1 MIHSRKRIKS
11 LPTKEQVET
20 ERKRYR
26 WKKAY
31 FKALRGT
38 ISVLTY
44 MAAVAALIAT
54 LVLPVLQIEGTSMEP
69 PLVNG
74 DIVLL
79 TKTTAFGRGDICGF
93 AWNNKILIK
102 RVIGI
107 PGDWIEIDTDGT
119 VYLNGEKLDE
129 PYAEQ
134 IAFGECDLE
143 FPYQVPQ
150 EQYFVLGDMAGF
162 AARGKH
168 TIAIAGAIAVGILIL
183 DAAIT
188 MIKKMHKKVLPR
200 VIMICSFVAMLLINI
215 FSWNFSSISLMLVAA
230 VVSLTIFILQG
241 AQHQLPVGSFLQ
253 GYATA

>member
-1 MIHSRKRIKS
+1 MAGKWQKRAS
-11 LPTKEQVET
+11 LPTIDQIAT
-20 ERKRYR
+20 ERKRSR
-26 WKKAY
+26 WKKTY

-44 MAAVAALIAT
+44 VAAVAALIAT

-69 PLVNG
+69 TLVNG

-79 TKTTAFGRGDICGF
+79 TKTTALGRSDICGF

-107 PGDWIEIDTDGT
+107 PGDWIEMDTDGT

-143 FPYQVPQ
+143 FPFQVPQ
-150 EQYFVLGDMAGF
+150 EQYFVLGDM
-162 AARGKH
+162 RE
-168 TIAIAGAIAVGILIL
+168 
-183 DAAIT
+183 
-188 MIKKMHKKVLPR
+188 
-200 VIMICSFVAMLLINI
+200 
-215 FSWNFSSISLMLVAA
+215 SSIDSRNTLIGCVENDQIIGKVFFRVWPLKD
-230 VVSLTIFILQG
+230 LQYFG
-241 AQHQLPVGSFLQ
+241 
-253 GYATA
+253 

>member
-1 MIHSRKRIKS
+1 MAGKWQKRTA
-11 LPTKEQVET
+11 LPTIDQIET

-31 FKALRGT
+31 FRALRGT

-69 PLVNG
+69 TLVHG

-79 TKTTAFGRGDICGF
+79 TKTTTFGRGDICSF
-93 AWNNKILIK
+93 AWNNKILVK

-107 PGDWIEIDTDGT
+107 PGDWVEMDTDGT

-129 PYAEQ
+129 PYAQQ

-143 FPYQVPQ
+143 FPFQVPQ
-150 EQYFVLGDMAGF
+150 EQYFVLGDM
-162 AARGKH
+162 RE
-168 TIAIAGAIAVGILIL
+168 
-183 DAAIT
+183 
-188 MIKKMHKKVLPR
+188 
-200 VIMICSFVAMLLINI
+200 
-215 FSWNFSSISLMLVAA
+215 SSIDSRNTLIGCVEKDQ
-230 VVSLTIFILQG
+230 I
-241 AQHQLPVGSFLQ
+241 VGRVFFRIWPFKGIRLF
-253 GYATA
+253 

>member
-1 MIHSRKRIKS
+1 MKGNRQKRTA
-11 LPTKEQVET
+11 LPTIDQIET

-31 FKALRGT
+31 AKALRGT

-54 LVLPVLQIEGTSMEP
+54 LALPVLQIEGTSMEP
-69 PLVNG
+69 TLVNG

-79 TKTTAFGRGDICGF
+79 TKTTALGRGDICGLS
-93 AWNNKILIK
+93 WNNKILIK

-143 FPYQVPQ
+143 FPFQVPQ
-150 EQYFVLGDMAGF
+150 EQYFVLGDM
-162 AARGKH
+162 RE
-168 TIAIAGAIAVGILIL
+168 
-183 DAAIT
+183 
-188 MIKKMHKKVLPR
+188 
-200 VIMICSFVAMLLINI
+200 
-215 FSWNFSSISLMLVAA
+215 SSIDSRNTLVGC
-230 VVSLTIFILQG
+230 VENEQIIGKIFFRVWPLKNFRYFG
-241 AQHQLPVGSFLQ
+241 
-253 GYATA
+253 

>member
-1 MIHSRKRIKS
+1 MKGKWQKRTD
-11 LPTKEQVET
+11 LPTIEQIET

-26 WKKAY
+26 WQKAY
-31 FKALRGT
+31 LKALRST

-44 MAAVAALIAT
+44 MAAVAALVAT

-69 PLVNG
+69 TLVNG

-79 TKTTAFGRGDICGF
+79 TKTTALSRGDICGF
-93 AWNNKILIK
+93 SWNNKILIK

-143 FPYQVPQ
+143 FPFQVPP
-150 EQYFVLGDMAGF
+150 EQYFVLGDM
-162 AARGKH
+162 RE
-168 TIAIAGAIAVGILIL
+168 
-183 DAAIT
+183 
-188 MIKKMHKKVLPR
+188 
-200 VIMICSFVAMLLINI
+200 
-215 FSWNFSSISLMLVAA
+215 SSIDSRNTLVGC
-230 VVSLTIFILQG
+230 VENEQIIGKIFFRIWPLKDLQYFG
-241 AQHQLPVGSFLQ
+241 
-253 GYATA
+253 

>member
-1 MIHSRKRIKS
+1 MDMIHSKKEEVS
-11 LPTKEQVET
+11 LPTKVQIET

-38 ISVLTY
+38 VAVLTY

-54 LVLPVLQIEGTSMEP
+54 FVLPVLQIEGTSMEP
-69 PLVNG
+69 TLVNG

-79 TKTTAFGRGDICGF
+79 AKTTSFDRGDICGF
-93 AWNNKILIK
+93 SWNNKILIK

-129 PYAEQ
+129 PYAQQ

-143 FPYQVPQ
+143 FPFQVPQ
-150 EQYFVLGDMAGF
+150 EQYFVLGDM
-162 AARGKH
+162 RE
-168 TIAIAGAIAVGILIL
+168 
-183 DAAIT
+183 
-188 MIKKMHKKVLPR
+188 
-200 VIMICSFVAMLLINI
+200 
-215 FSWNFSSISLMLVAA
+215 SSIDSRNTLVGC
-230 VVSLTIFILQG
+230 VEHDQIIGKIFFRIWPLKEMRAFG
-241 AQHQLPVGSFLQ
+241 
-253 GYATA
+253 

>member
-1 MIHSRKRIKS
+1 MRGKWQKKTA
-11 LPTKEQVET
+11 LPTLDQIES

-31 FKALRGT
+31 MKALRGT
-38 ISVLTY
+38 VSVLTY

-54 LVLPVLQIEGTSMEP
+54 LALPVLQIEGTSMEP
-69 PLVNG
+69 TLKNG

-79 TKTTAFGRGDICGF
+79 TKTTQFGRGDICGF

-119 VYLNGEKLDE
+119 VYLNGERLEE

-143 FPYQVPQ
+143 FPFQVPQ
-150 EQYFVLGDMAGF
+150 EQYFVLGDM
-162 AARGKH
+162 RE
-168 TIAIAGAIAVGILIL
+168 
-183 DAAIT
+183 
-188 MIKKMHKKVLPR
+188 
-200 VIMICSFVAMLLINI
+200 
-215 FSWNFSSISLMLVAA
+215 SSIDSRNTLVGC
-230 VVSLTIFILQG
+230 VEHDQIIGKLFFRIWPLEEIR
-241 AQHQLPVGSFLQ
+241 FL
-253 GYATA
+253 G